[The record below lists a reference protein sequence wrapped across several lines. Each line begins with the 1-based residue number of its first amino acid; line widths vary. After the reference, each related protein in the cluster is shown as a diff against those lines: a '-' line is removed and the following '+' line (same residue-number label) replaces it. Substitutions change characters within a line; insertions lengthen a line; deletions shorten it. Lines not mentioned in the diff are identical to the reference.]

1 MKSILRIFTLK
12 RTVIISAV
20 ILVLLSIISF
30 YGPYTGKFYFLKAYN
45 YILPVM
51 TLVHF
56 IFLYVLWFK
65 IKEDELTDP
74 QMRNLEYGLYFIF
87 VVYIY
92 KACESVYTLTTYA
105 DYENHLLPTGFLTIG
120 IVTTVLYFLLLV
132 LTLLTFRYRKNRIG
146 DYKFEDMN
154 HIDSWE

>member
-1 MKSILRIFTLK
+1 MKSILRIFTLR

-20 ILVLLSIISF
+20 LLILLSIFSF

-45 YILPVM
+45 YIFPVM

-65 IKEDELTDP
+65 IKENELTDP

-87 VVYIY
+87 VVYVY
-92 KACESVYTLTTYA
+92 KACENIYTLTTYTE
-105 DYENHLLPTGFLTIG
+105 YENHLLPTEFLIVG
-120 IVTTVLYFLLLV
+120 IVAMLLYFMLLA
-132 LTLLTFRYRKNRIG
+132 LTLLTFKYRKDRIG
-146 DYKFEDMN
+146 NYKFEDMN